1 MSKKILCLILLLFA
15 INVKAV
21 DKDECDKNEL
31 KRLKEI
37 ASKLVYTYE
46 FDEEKDK
53 FSIIVDNITSEIRP
67 LVIYS
72 WDLLEY
78 DEFKPNS
85 SGTAKLTGF
94 KPGSKVKITTK
105 ANVNNACSAK
115 DVATKTVTLP
125 YINPFINTEEC
136 KKNPEFRYCI
146 DKLTN
151 VNISK
156 KTFQD
161 EYARYIKEKE
171 KGTPTT
177 VINNTKIYIILA
189 IIVAIPVAIVVKN
202 AVTKYIEKRKD
213 EI

>member
-105 ANVNNACSAK
+105 AYVNNACSAK

-125 YINPFINTEEC
+125 YINPFINTEKK

>member
-105 ANVNNACSAK
+105 AYVNNACSAK

>member
-1 MSKKILCLILLLFA
+1 MSKKILCLVLLLFA

-46 FDEEKDK
+46 YNEEKNK
-53 FSIIVDNITSEIRP
+53 FDIIIDNITNEIRP

-78 DEFKPNS
+78 DEFKPND
-85 SGTAKLTGF
+85 SGTAKLSGF
-94 KPGSKVKITTK
+94 KPGDRVKITTK
-105 ANVNNACSAK
+105 AYVNNACSAR
-115 DVATKTVTLP
+115 DVATKTIALP
-125 YINPFINTEEC
+125 YRNPFQDTEEC
-136 KKNPEFRYCI
+136 QKNPEFKFCI

-151 VNISK
+151 VNITE
-156 KTFQD
+156 KTFKE
-161 EYARYIKEKE
+161 EYAKYIKEKE
-171 KGTPTT
+171 KGTPTM

-189 IIVAIPVAIVVKN
+189 LIVAVPLAIVVKN
-202 AVTKYIEKRKD
+202 AVTKFIEKRKD

>member
-105 ANVNNACSAK
+105 AYVNNACSAK

-125 YINPFINTEEC
+125 YINPLINTEEC